1 MSQSNT
7 TLHQPWLSIA
17 RAAWFVCAGVAITAF
32 IASMGIALGEPLP
45 HCTTLEAA
53 CGPWSLSQEDVGI
66 AQKMGMSEALIR
78 MMYFGRSILTYG
90 AFIVIGLIIFWRRSD
105 DWLAWLLSL
114 TLVSFAVEG
123 VQNLG
128 VFQIIVYALYP
139 IAAIGYYLLPFVFP
153 TGRFEPR
160 WTRWIFVP
168 ILVISLVP
176 QMIIT
181 TLGEK
186 ENPMAS
192 FGILV
197 GGAVWFCA
205 AIYSIIYRY
214 ARISN
219 AIERQQTKWLMGSLL
234 APILGLVPFTF
245 TSTIYA
251 PSQPS
256 PERLA
261 FMLLVVFPTGLA
273 SYLALALGI
282 AIAILRYRLWD
293 IDILIRRTL
302 IYSILTALLALFYIG
317 AVVILQQFL
326 RALTGAGDD
335 LAIIVSTLAIAAL
348 FNPLRHRVQDAI
360 DHRFYRRKYDAQK
373 VLERFAI
380 TARDEV
386 ELEKLTGE
394 LLNVVSETMQPT
406 SVNLWLKKVK

>member
-53 CGPWSLSQEDVGI
+53 CGPWSLSQEDVVV
-66 AQKMGMSEALIR
+66 AQKIGMSESLMRIL
-78 MMYFGRSILTYG
+78 YFGRSILTYG

-128 VFQIIVYALYP
+128 VFQIVVYVPYL

-153 TGRFEPR
+153 TGHFEPR

-168 ILVISLVP
+168 ILVLSLVP

-186 ENPMAS
+186 ENPIAS

-219 AIERQQTKWLMGSLL
+219 AIERQQTKWLMGSIL

-293 IDILIRRTL
+293 IDIIIRRTL

-335 LAIIVSTLAIAAL
+335 LAIIVSTWAIAAL
-348 FNPLRHRVQDAI
+348 FNPLRHRVQDTI
-360 DHRFYRRKYDAQK
+360 DHRFYRRKYDAQQ
-373 VLERFAI
+373 VLERFAA

-386 ELEKLTGE
+386 ELEKLAGE
-394 LLNVVSETMQPT
+394 LLRVVTETMQPT